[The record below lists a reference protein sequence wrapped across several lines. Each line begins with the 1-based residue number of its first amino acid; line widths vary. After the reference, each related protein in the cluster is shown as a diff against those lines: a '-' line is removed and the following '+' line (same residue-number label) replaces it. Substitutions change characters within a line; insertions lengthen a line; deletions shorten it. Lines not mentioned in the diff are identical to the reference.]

1 MKHLILAAA
10 TLLLV
15 QGADAREHRGPP
27 PLCPTKPKA
36 DCARPKPC
44 PSKAVSTPKCKP
56 EPKSCEP
63 ACVKKPD
70 PCCTPLCFEPA
81 YPTKPCCTPN
91 AYSTPAGIDLNG
103 GWDVFVTTNFIYWQG
118 IQGGMD
124 IALPA
129 QATAVS
135 PLGTVTQ
142 SALGNAVFFQDFE
155 YEPGFQVGFG
165 WSGAKDDWT
174 LYGEYTWVRGSN
186 STTSTA
192 QAPGVSSVSG
202 ATVGTFGVLV
212 PSSWLPGVYTANNTT
227 TSITSSWDYSFD
239 IADFEMSRPF
249 YSGARF
255 ILEPLF
261 GIRAL
266 WLSQDLDLSAV
277 VLTSGSVAS
286 PASSPRQASYSSSSW
301 GLGPRMGFNGK
312 WHLGYGIRFIGD
324 TSASL
329 LFTRYT
335 DVSQDVASPDTSLPP
350 VRLKLDNFDA
360 LRPNMDFSLGFGWGS
375 YFSCRRMHLD
385 LAATYDFSI
394 FWEQN
399 MMRYLADLTA
409 DATSHTNGAA
419 SNFFL
424 HGLTIKTA
432 FEF

>member
-1 MKHLILAAA
+1 MKHLILTAA
-10 TLLLV
+10 TLLLI
-15 QGADAREHRGPP
+15 QGAHAREHRGPP
-27 PLCPTKPKA
+27 PLCPSKPKSE
-36 DCARPKPC
+36 CSKPKPC
-44 PSKAVSTPKCKP
+44 PPKEVSVPKCKP

-70 PCCTPLCFEPA
+70 PCCTPVCFERG

-103 GWDVFVTTNFIYWQG
+103 GWDMFVTANFTYWQA

-124 IALPA
+124 IALPG
-129 QATAVS
+129 QATAIV

-142 SALGNAVFFQDFE
+142 SAFGNAVFIQDFE
-155 YEPGFQVGFG
+155 FKPGFQVGLG

-174 LYGEYTWVRGSN
+174 LYAEYTWVRGTTN
-186 STTSTA
+186 STSTA
-192 QAPGVSSVSG
+192 KAPSSSTVGS
-202 ATVGTFGVLV
+202 ATVGSFGVLV
-212 PSSWLPGVYTANNTT
+212 PSSWLPGIYTNNNTT
-227 TSITSSWDYSFD
+227 TQITSSWEYSFD
-239 IADFEMSRPF
+239 IADFQMSRPF

-255 ILEPLF
+255 ALEPTF
-261 GIRAL
+261 GVRAL
-266 WLSQDLDLSAV
+266 WLSQDLDLSAT

-286 PASSPRQASYSSSSW
+286 PATSPRSISYSSDSW
-301 GLGPRMGFNGK
+301 GLGPRAGFNGN

-335 DVSQDVASPDTSLPP
+335 DVTQNVTSPDNSLPP
-350 VRLKLDNFDA
+350 LKTKLDNFDG
-360 LRPNMDFSLGFGWGS
+360 LRPNMDFSLGLGWGS
-375 YFSCRRMHLD
+375 YFSCRRLHLD

-409 DATSHTNGAA
+409 DTTSHTNGAA
-419 SNFFL
+419 SNLYL
-424 HGLTIKTA
+424 HGLTVKTN
-432 FEF
+432 FSF